1 MTILHFGPN
10 WANGEAASMLT
21 VALPAGAA
29 SVSPFYSILL
39 SAASLVLLRLPFST
53 FYSLVTFSRE

>member
-39 SAASLVLLRLPFST
+39 SAVSLRLPFST

>member
-39 SAASLVLLRLPFST
+39 SAASLVLRLPFST